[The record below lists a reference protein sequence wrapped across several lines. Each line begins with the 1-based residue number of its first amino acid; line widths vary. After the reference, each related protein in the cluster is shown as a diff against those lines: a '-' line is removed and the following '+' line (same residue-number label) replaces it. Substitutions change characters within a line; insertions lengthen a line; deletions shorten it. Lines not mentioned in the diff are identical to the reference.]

1 MRFNSFFSPYGSLVF
16 VLRNICLSQGLK
28 VFLLCF
34 LQETFIALSFTIKN
48 MIHFDQLLRYVWD
61 MNASLLMHLCM
72 SCVPAAF
79 VEKASHLIHLIK
91 DYYPKY
97 TKNLK
102 CNNKKTTQ
110 FFKKGQE
117 TLTHTSSEDT
127 QMANK
132 HMKRCSTSHVIREMQ
147 IKMTRYHRTSS
158 GMAKIQNADTTK
170 CWQRCG
176 TTELSSIAGGYAE
189 WYSRFGKQLAHFL
202 LN

>member
-1 MRFNSFFSPYGSLVF
+1 MQV
-16 VLRNICLSQGLK
+16 CLCTS
-28 VFLLCF
+28 VCPC
-34 LQETFIALSFTIKN
+34 A
-48 MIHFDQLLRYVWD
+48 
-61 MNASLLMHLCM
+61 
-72 SCVPAAF
+72 PAAF

-147 IKMTRYHRTSS
+147 IKMTRYHCTSS

-170 CWQRCG
+170 CWQRCE
-176 TTELSSIAGGYAE
+176 TTELSCIAGGYAE

>member
-61 MNASLLMHLCM
+61 MNASLLMHLCT
-72 SCVPAAF
+72 SCIPAAF

-102 CNNKKTTQ
+102 CNNKKTIQ
-110 FFKKGQE
+110 LKKKSKD
-117 TLTHTSSEDT
+117 L
-127 QMANK
+127 NK
-132 HMKRCSTSHVIREMQ
+132 HL
-147 IKMTRYHRTSS
+147 TRGHT
-158 GMAKIQNADTTK
+158 D
-170 CWQRCG
+170 
-176 TTELSSIAGGYAE
+176 
-189 WYSRFGKQLAHFL
+189 GK
-202 LN
+202 